1 MAYKDYNISP
11 GRPSKNEP
19 QEAKKLRCEIKE
31 LEKSI
36 RKNKE
41 PRKRKI
47 VDVSSNEDKHNQTT
61 IDLSEI
67 NFQFQNT
74 NHTEKTSSTKITPAC
89 VAAVTDNKINGFKIV
104 HNKLWIHVQKNGQV
118 HTHLNMIW
126 LTHGFSNDL
135 QNTHRLQ
142 ITTGQWKMDRCRIFG
157 SRWVLSIRPNYF
169 GSSLIVNAHLQQN
182 SRTPLKYYK

>member
-126 LTHGFSNDL
+126 LTHGVFPMTFKIL
-135 QNTHRLQ
+135 TVC
-142 ITTGQWKMDRCRIFG
+142 K
-157 SRWVLSIRPNYF
+157 
-169 GSSLIVNAHLQQN
+169 LQQDN
-182 SRTPLKYYK
+182 GKWIDAEFLVPDGFSVSDQTILDLHSLSTRISNKIVELH